1 MCWRK
6 IDDCGFF
13 ITMAHS
19 SMPTDNGWRVSALIK
34 IKGVIHFCLFRFRSL
49 TLSLSHTHFFRFP
62 LINPNP
68 RMGLHMKL
76 GSPMKRGANPIKYH
90 SRPRHAWLTHEMVL
104 SLFISTWH
112 YFPFAFIFFCSPCSV
127 RTQVNT
133 AKKLATV
140 NGNSFRF
147 FFDGV
152 SIKIS
157 SSSWTEPNR
166 THGINVKVARFHKKM
181 SRFSIQIPPKFVQ
194 FNVQCIKMR
203 Y

>member
-49 TLSLSHTHFFRFP
+49 TLSLSHTHFFRFQ

-76 GSPMKRGANPIKYH
+76 GSPTKRGANPIKYH

-112 YFPFAFIFFCSPCSV
+112 YFPFAFIFFLFALLC
-127 RTQVNT
+127 
-133 AKKLATV
+133 A
-140 NGNSFRF
+140 NSSEHGQKVGYGQWKFVSF
-147 FFDGV
+147 FLWW
-152 SIKIS
+152 S
-157 SSSWTEPNR
+157 
-166 THGINVKVARFHKKM
+166 FHK
-181 SRFSIQIPPKFVQ
+181 
-194 FNVQCIKMR
+194 N
-203 Y
+203 